1 LSERENKVVDVG
13 EKERRD
19 SGTEGERE
27 REEGSGERMCDCE
40 RGDKKEREWGWTRSV
55 RGRERET
62 KRGGRERVRGR
73 EGEIVERGRCKRENM
88 ER

>member
-1 LSERENKVVDVG
+1 VFE
-13 EKERRD
+13 
-19 SGTEGERE
+19 
-27 REEGSGERMCDCE
+27 C
-40 RGDKKEREWGWTRSV
+40 V

-73 EGEIVERGRCKRENM
+73 GGEKVGRGSCMRERG